1 MKMDNNEIE
10 VIQSKDVNDAFYKEH
25 YTLLEKKLILKLIS
39 EIDYHNEDDTGIK
52 EIDVKEFDFL
62 KDLLKD
68 KNHNWIHHN
77 VCRSIKAKTLQ
88 INGMWHSW
96 FYSIGCQ
103 NGKIYYEFDKD
114 VKKHFIKQEGI
125 LYNKF
130 FLKNILNLKNY
141 YSIRIYEILSL
152 MVNWKNPKQSFNR
165 RMSWEDFKKFLNL
178 DGKDCGYRPYDI
190 KTKIIDR
197 VKKDLEKKTDI
208 KFNYTINKKSK
219 IYDSIDFV
227 IIKNKENK

>member
-1 MKMDNNEIE
+1 MSVNEKNEIL
-10 VIQSKDVNDAFYKEH
+10 VVQSKDLNDAFYKEN
-25 YTLLEKKLILKLIS
+25 YTILEKKLILQLIS
-39 EIDYHNEDDTGIK
+39 EIDYYNEDDTDLQ
-52 EIDVKEFDFL
+52 EIDVREFDFL
-62 KDLLKD
+62 KDLVKD
-68 KNHNWIHHN
+68 NNHVYIHHN

-114 VKKHFIKQEGI
+114 VKKHLIKQEGI

-130 FLKNILNLKNY
+130 FLKNILNLDNY

-152 MVNWKNPKQSFNR
+152 MVNWKNNTQIFHR
-165 RMSWEDFKKFLNL
+165 RISWKDFKKFLNL
-178 DGKDCGYRPYDI
+178 DDKNCGYRPYDI
-190 KTKIIDR
+190 KTKIIEK

-208 KFNYTINKKSK
+208 KFNYTINKKGK
-219 IYDSIDFV
+219 FYDSIDFV
-227 IIKNKENK
+227 IMKNKEN